1 MKACYQIDNLPQ
13 SGVKVTLEGNLLR
26 ILFDFTPATPVVEE
40 GMEAPED
47 LYNCESVDVHG
58 RAKGDIIAAIMNDKY
73 SPDAYQAILANYE
86 LAKDKNSGISSEKKA
101 EYLAEYQA
109 FQETRAHAKEIAAI
123 VVSLIS

>member
-26 ILFDFTPATPVVEE
+26 ILYDFTPATTVVEE

-58 RAKGDIIAAIMNDKY
+58 RTYGDIVAAIMNDHY
-73 SPDAYQAILANYE
+73 SPDSYQAILANYE
-86 LAKDKNSGISSEKKA
+86 LAKDKNSGISADKKA

-109 FQETRAHAKEIAAI
+109 FQDARVHAKEIATI